1 MNIPRQLYQLQE
13 IDQELESNE
22 KALGEV
28 TSQLG
33 DSEEVIGTRE
43 QLAREQR
50 LLEELGQKQRSV
62 EWEIEDLSGKLAASE
77 KDLYSGRIRN
87 PKELSN
93 LQQETQVF
101 KTQRNRLEEKALEIL
116 DQVEMA
122 EKNIS
127 RISSELKALE
137 TEWHNQQQQLNAN
150 LEEIKS
156 TLSRLKDRRQLLAAE
171 VDPAAIEIY
180 HQIKRQ
186 RGTAVAKVEQGICR
200 GCRISLPVTEVQ
212 QTRSGNLVRCS
223 SCGRI
228 LFLA

>member
-93 LQQETQVF
+93 LEQETKVL
-101 KTQRNRLEEKALEIL
+101 KTQRNRLEEKALEIM

>member
-93 LQQETQVF
+93 LEQETKVL
-101 KTQRNRLEEKALEIL
+101 KTQRNRLEEKALEIM

-137 TEWHNQQQQLNAN
+137 TEWHNQQQQLYAN